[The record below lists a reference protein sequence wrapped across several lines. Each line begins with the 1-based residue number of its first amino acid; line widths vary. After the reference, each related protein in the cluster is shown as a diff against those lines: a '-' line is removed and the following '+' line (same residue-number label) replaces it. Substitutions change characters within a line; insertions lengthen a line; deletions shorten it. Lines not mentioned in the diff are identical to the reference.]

1 MFLDQK
7 WFSFLAKLGGPSFL
21 SSGKNIFDRI
31 FLKDL
36 GGKPPLP
43 LFTQKIR
50 QIVFEKLPII
60 PCCFLPLKLEFC
72 CWQSCFTPKMNV
84 SQFQYRLLQSFRAI
98 VRWVV
103 ACLRQERGEQR
114 ERKGKVRNKLK
125 EKVKVLKKRKQ
136 RWKWKL
142 ITRYHESE
150 VEVFKSSNAWSC
162 LPKLKR
168 HML

>member
-1 MFLDQK
+1 MCFWTKNDFLFWQN
-7 WFSFLAKLGGPSFL
+7 WGVPL
-21 SSGKNIFDRI
+21 SSLRGKI
-31 FLKDL
+31 FLTEYFCRIWAVS
-36 GGKPPLP
+36 PPLP
-43 LFTQKIR
+43 PFTQKIR

-125 EKVKVLKKRKQ
+125 VKVKVLKKRKQ
-136 RWKWKL
+136 R
-142 ITRYHESE
+142 
-150 VEVFKSSNAWSC
+150 
-162 LPKLKR
+162 
-168 HML
+168 